1 MRSQGGLNDIT
12 NVATRRAGPSDC
24 DAIAEAHRDSI
35 RSVGPMFY
43 PPEVV
48 EAWQHG
54 LRAEV
59 YLKAMERGEVFFIA
73 TGTVDG
79 TSLVLGF
86 ASDYRIE
93 GSKHGSSVYV
103 RGNAG
108 RRGLGS
114 ALLRLA
120 EEHAVVHGAATIH
133 IEASLAGAE
142 FYKRNGYIEI
152 GRGNTHL
159 TSGTP
164 IACVFMQK
172 RVAAGGGV

>member
-1 MRSQGGLNDIT
+1 MRLNDIT
-12 NVATRRAGPSDC
+12 SVETRRAGPSDC

-35 RSVGPMFY
+35 RSIGPKFY

-54 LRAEV
+54 LGAEV

-73 TGTVDG
+73 TGKVDG

-86 ASDYRIE
+86 ASDYQIQ

-103 RGNAG
+103 RGIAA

-114 ALLRLA
+114 VLLRLA
-120 EEHAVVHGAATIH
+120 EEHAVVNRAATIQ

-142 FYKRNGYIEI
+142 FYKRNGYVEI
-152 GRGNTHL
+152 GRGDSHL
-159 TSGTP
+159 RSGNP

-172 RVAAGGGV
+172 TVATSGGV

>member
-1 MRSQGGLNDIT
+1 MRFNHIT
-12 NVATRRAGPSDC
+12 SVETHRAAPSDC

-35 RSVGPMFY
+35 RSIGPKFY

-48 EAWQHG
+48 EAWHHG
-54 LRAEV
+54 LGAEV

-73 TGTVDG
+73 TGKVDG
-79 TSLVLGF
+79 TPLVLGF
-86 ASDYRIE
+86 ASDYRIQ

-103 RGNAG
+103 RGISA

-120 EEHAVVHGAATIH
+120 EEHAVVNGAATIH

-142 FYKRNGYIEI
+142 FYKRNGYVEI
-152 GRGNTHL
+152 GRGDTHL
-159 TSGTP
+159 TSGNR
-164 IACVFMQK
+164 IACIFMQK
-172 RVAAGGGV
+172 RVAASGGV